1 MEYSR
6 LGRSGLQASILGI
19 GTMGF
24 GAQMDEASAHQL
36 LDQAYEAG
44 VNFVDTAELYPAP
57 ATAETHG
64 LSETIVGRWLKRM
77 PRDSIVISTK
87 VSGGSD
93 RPQGPRLA
101 WLRGGATVVDRSHI
115 TRACEASLHRLG
127 TDYIDLYQPHWPDR
141 LTPVEIQLD
150 AFWRLIE
157 QGKVRYFGLSNET
170 AWGLTTFCH
179 SAATAQSRPASVQS
193 AYNLLQRRVE
203 HGVAEAC
210 VNEDVGFIA
219 YSPLAMGLL
228 TGKYSDGGRPD
239 QARLTTVPR
248 YGEMYLKD
256 RMIAVG
262 AKYVAVAEAH
272 GIAPVEMAYAWVSQ
286 QPFVT
291 MTLSSFSHLDQ
302 FQAFLRSSEIR
313 LDKAILE
320 ELNSVRQTHDA
331 RWNMLD

>member
-1 MEYSR
+1 MKYSR
-6 LGRSGLQASILGI
+6 LGRSGLQVSSLGI

-24 GAQMDEASAHQL
+24 GAQVDEVVAHQL

-44 VNFVDTAELYPAP
+44 VNFFDTAELYPAP

-77 PRDSIVISTK
+77 PRDSVVISTK

-101 WLRGGATVVDRSHI
+101 WLRGGATVVDRSHV
-115 TRACEASLHRLG
+115 TRACEASLQRLG

-141 LTPVEIQLD
+141 LTPTETQLD

-179 SAATAQSRPASVQS
+179 SASTAQSRPASVQN

-210 VNEDVGFIA
+210 INEDVGFIA

-228 TGKYSDGGRPD
+228 TGKYRNGARPD
-239 QARLTTVPR
+239 QTRLTTVAR

-256 RMIAVG
+256 QMIVVG

-291 MTLSSFSHLDQ
+291 TTLSSFSRLDQ
-302 FQAFLRSSEIR
+302 LQAFLRSSEIR
-313 LDKAILE
+313 LDNAILAD
-320 ELNSVRQTHDA
+320 LDSVRQTHDA